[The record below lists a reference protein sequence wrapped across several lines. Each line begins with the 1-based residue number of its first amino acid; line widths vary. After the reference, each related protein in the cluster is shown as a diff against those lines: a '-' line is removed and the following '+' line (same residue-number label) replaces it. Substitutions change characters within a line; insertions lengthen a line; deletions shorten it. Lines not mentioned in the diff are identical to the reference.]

1 MRNFARLSNPM
12 TNSMTNP
19 LSRSLPER
27 IATRHHQNLLSLFC
41 LLNFLAFT
49 ALSPAAFSQNNDFSR
64 SDDQIV
70 PLSKEDLRK
79 QIEVTGE
86 IFVTDGSGRLLNQTN
101 ESRIWKFGKTG
112 DLDSNWSFES
122 PGHKAV
128 ALKHIWSVSK
138 EGKILVHLTQYDQ
151 FTRGPK
157 PRQITYGKVIREEKI
172 EVKNFEA
179 ISWVA
184 HSSDTQRTVLRLTP
198 RLSEKKDL
206 IDMSDLPISL
216 KDAVVYDSKGK
227 VWTSFGELEGK
238 YLGLR
243 THAGQLG
250 ISYVPFKGAKEIG
263 FVSGNE
269 IEINTEDGGKI
280 ILKSGMPILTSQRPA
295 KIFGIVDLSKK
306 TESFNSL
313 LSSSSSKEKE
323 FLENFF

>member
-1 MRNFARLSNPM
+1 MKNFARLSNP
-12 TNSMTNP
+12 
-19 LSRSLPER
+19 LGFSLPFPLPSLKR
-27 IATRHHQNLLSLFC
+27 QSFFRFPRPSRLAKLSL
-41 LLNFLAFT
+41 LTFLAFT
-49 ALSPAAFSQNNDFSR
+49 ALSPTAFSQNNDFVR
-64 SDDQIV
+64 SDGQIV

-86 IFVTDGSGRLLNQTN
+86 IFVTDGTGRLLNQSN
-101 ESRIWKFGKTG
+101 ESRIWKFGKAG

-128 ALKHIWSVSK
+128 ALKHIWTISP

-157 PRQITYGKVIREEKI
+157 PRQITAGKVLREEKI

-184 HSSDTQRTVLRLTP
+184 HSNDSQRTVLRLTP

-227 VWTSFGELEGK
+227 VWTSFDELEGK

-269 IEINTEDGGKI
+269 IELSTEDGGKI
-280 ILKSGMPILTSQRPA
+280 TLKSSVPILASQRPA
-295 KIFGIVDLSKK
+295 KIYGFIDLNKK
-306 TESFNSL
+306 TESLNSL

-323 FLENFF
+323 FLENF